1 MRTDRSRKSAFV
13 GGKDLIAK
21 IQEGWLD
28 FDVVVATPDMM
39 GEVGKLGRVLG
50 PRGLMPNPKSGTVTF
65 DIARVVREV
74 KAGKIEFRVDKT
86 GNVHAPIGKVSFSE
100 DQLADN
106 LQAFLEA
113 VVRAK
118 PAAAKGI
125 YVRNVAVSS
134 TMGPAVRLD
143 PNPWR

>member
-1 MRTDRSRKSAFV
+1 
-13 GGKDLIAK
+13 
-21 IQEGWLD
+21 
-28 FDVVVATPDMM
+28 
-39 GEVGKLGRVLG
+39 
-50 PRGLMPNPKSGTVTF
+50 VTF

-100 DQLADN
+100 SQLADN

-113 VVRAK
+113 IVRAK

-134 TMGPAVRLD
+134 TMGPSVRLD